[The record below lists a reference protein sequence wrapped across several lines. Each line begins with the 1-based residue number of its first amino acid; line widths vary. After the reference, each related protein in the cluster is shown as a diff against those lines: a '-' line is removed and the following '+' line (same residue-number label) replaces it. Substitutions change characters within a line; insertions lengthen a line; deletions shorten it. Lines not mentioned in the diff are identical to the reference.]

1 MDNILNNPDLMSA
14 AQNILKNPD
23 MVKNVMNM
31 MKDPN
36 VMNMMKDPNVMN
48 MLNDENTMNNLTKMM
63 GNMNN
68 ETSNES
74 NESNESNDSNKNIS
88 TEFNVDDIVLLKNL
102 KNEEYNNKNG
112 KIIEINYEKERYII
126 MMDNEKK
133 ISVKYSCCSKID
145 DNNSY
150 NHIDEVD

>member
-23 MVKNVMNM
+23 MVK
-31 MKDPN
+31 N

-74 NESNESNDSNKNIS
+74 NESNKNIG

-150 NHIDEVD
+150 NPIDEVD

>member
-31 MKDPN
+31 MKEPN
-36 VMNMMKDPNVMN
+36 VMNMMNDPNVMS
-48 MLNDENTMNNLTKMM
+48 NLTKMM

-68 ETSNES
+68 ETSNE
-74 NESNESNDSNKNIS
+74 SNKNIS

-133 ISVKYSCCSKID
+133 ISVKYSCCIKID
-145 DNNSY
+145 ENDSY
-150 NHIDEVD
+150 NNIDEVD